1 MSKEIDRVEE
11 MSLEE
16 FEKLEGIERVNRGIV
31 DWDEVIEN
39 FRKKKVDFKKV
50 REYVKEKYNKL
61 LYYSEWEGVVER
73 RVMRGMNVKSKLMR
87 DKRSGRIRRF
97 WYIE

>member
-31 DWDEVIEN
+31 DWDEVIRN
-39 FRKKKVDFKKV
+39 FKGKKVDFKKV
-50 REYVKEKYNKL
+50 KEYVREKYNKI